1 MIQEEFDIALK
12 KFKNGDVNTFYSS
25 DNVLPDKYFAY
36 YTKAEWLD
44 FLENFMS
51 DYDKKAYEDGGGKEL
66 EEKFSGKWGVWM
78 PPKMAAY
85 ASSSRF
91 IYELLKD
98 NGVVFEQKLP
108 TSIPRSISNMD
119 GYLPSKEIFI
129 EAKCHEIYSSPT
141 PKYKLA
147 YKKFYDGLLEFGFK
161 YLPAA
166 EKNDASISFSLNG
179 VLIDQFDIKQTIS
192 HLLGIANACK
202 RGVDIRDYTTE
213 NSSKHRISC
222 CPKFVYLLFNPM
234 VLKDYL
240 PQGAYDAII
249 NHYNSE
255 KEFITN
261 NVSFLKTIFRY
272 SLKYVGV
279 NDDKIDMLSSGFKV
293 IVADQNNIMSI
304 IEDN

>member
-98 NGVVFEQKLP
+98 NGVKYTRSGDHIVAGCPHSEWEDGVCTRCGIHCLHETYDNGACTVCGKACENEFHNGKYTCP
-108 TSIPRSISNMD
+108 DCGMVVGTSATGSILSH
-119 GYLPSKEIFI
+119 GYPEIVYGI
-129 EAKCHEIYSSPT
+129 
-141 PKYKLA
+141 
-147 YKKFYDGLLEFGFK
+147 G
-161 YLPAA
+161 
-166 EKNDASISFSLNG
+166 
-179 VLIDQFDIKQTIS
+179 
-192 HLLGIANACK
+192 GIAI
-202 RGVDIRDYTTE
+202 GVVATLLISRKKKVAVSSAAGEDE
-213 NSSKHRISC
+213 N
-222 CPKFVYLLFNPM
+222 
-234 VLKDYL
+234 
-240 PQGAYDAII
+240 
-249 NHYNSE
+249 E
-255 KEFITN
+255 
-261 NVSFLKTIFRY
+261 
-272 SLKYVGV
+272 
-279 NDDKIDMLSSGFKV
+279 
-293 IVADQNNIMSI
+293 
-304 IEDN
+304 